1 MCPDTLSHVPVI
13 REHVSSSSRVSVS
26 CAGDDLHQLQFL
38 ELNKTETK
46 TNSGIKEEDR
56 NGQVGVEVS
65 NEDIKPVNP
74 TEANLSEGANSDSS
88 NSRNASD
95 KKDILKTEENDKN
108 INELPDNLEELK
120 LTSRIPVI
128 STKTSTTQKST
139 IGNAKTTTLDII
151 PPTSPT
157 LSASFAPNIS
167 SPTSS
172 AQSAS
177 GSSDLVKCY
186 SCGSLFSS
194 VSSDCEVFDKTDEN
208 QQVTCEQGEACLYY
222 AWQVS
227 SIKTGRYIWNL

>member
-1 MCPDTLSHVPVI
+1 M
-13 REHVSSSSRVSVS
+13 SSARVSVS
-26 CAGDDLHQLQFL
+26 CAGARDDVHQLQFL

-46 TNSGIKEEDR
+46 TNPGIREEDR
-56 NGQVGVEVS
+56 NGQVEIGVT
-65 NEDIKPVNP
+65 NEDIKPVI
-74 TEANLSEGANSDSS
+74 TSETSTSKDASINSET
-88 NSRNASD
+88 ALD
-95 KKDILKTEENDKN
+95 KKEILKTEENDKN

-139 IGNAKTTTLDII
+139 IGNAKITTLDII

-157 LSASFAPNIS
+157 LSTSS
-167 SPTSS
+167 SPNTSLVPS
-172 AQSAS
+172 QTLSAS

-208 QQVTCEQGEACLYY
+208 QEVTCEQGEA
-222 AWQVS
+222 
-227 SIKTGRYIWNL
+227 

>member
-13 REHVSSSSRVSVS
+13 REHVSSSRVSVS

-56 NGQVGVEVS
+56 NGQVGVQVT

-74 TEANLSEGANSDSS
+74 TDANLSEGANSDSFD
-88 NSRNASD
+88 SRNASD

-157 LSASFAPNIS
+157 LSTSS
-167 SPTSS
+167 SPNTSLVPS
-172 AQSAS
+172 PTLSAS

-208 QQVTCEQGEACLYY
+208 QEVTCEQGEACLYY

-227 SIKTGRYIWNL
+227 IIKTGTIG